1 MEKKEEDPEQG
12 GRASRK
18 QGTCIRNVAT
28 KKFLKRRLS
37 NTFKSNMQDQRHRHS
52 ESDPDDKD
60 T

>member
-28 KKFLKRRLS
+28 KKFLKRRS
-37 NTFKSNMQDQRHRHS
+37 KQHIQEQYAGPKTQTQ
-52 ESDPDDKD
+52 
-60 T
+60 